1 MKGKYMKKSK
11 ICFLLILFLNVFLAI
26 LTYGKFIEIKGAVSY
41 FIFALPIIIT
51 IIFLKRQEK
60 IPGIILLLLLFICCC
75 SRMIF
80 LIRENSSARKIIYN
94 QKSGRYI
101 YQIVEINPGA
111 MCHLSYEKKIYYSLI
126 DTEFLTIQIVKECEN
141 YRYPDFITWD

>member
-1 MKGKYMKKSK
+1 MTKSK
-11 ICFLLILFLNVFLAI
+11 VCFLLVFIFDIFTAAI
-26 LTYGKFIEIKGAVSY
+26 AYGNFVEINGAVSY

-60 IPGIILLLLLFICCC
+60 IPRIILLLLLFICCC

-80 LIRENSSARKIIYN
+80 LIRENSSGRKIIYN

-126 DTEFLTIQIVKECEN
+126 DTKFLTVRIVKESEH
-141 YRYPDFITWD
+141 YRYSDFISWD